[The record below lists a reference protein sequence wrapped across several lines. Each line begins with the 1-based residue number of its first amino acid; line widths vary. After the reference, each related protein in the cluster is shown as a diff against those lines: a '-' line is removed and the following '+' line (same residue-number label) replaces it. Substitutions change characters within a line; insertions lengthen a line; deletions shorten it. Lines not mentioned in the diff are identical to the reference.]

1 MTDLMDDRGP
11 DFVADFVFGAGK
23 TFQRL
28 LKDENDVRRV
38 VAVIGPPFVQ
48 GNAVVEAE
56 QVPGGTE
63 AHVGDD
69 FGGGEIL
76 YQDGHVFDPF
86 AEILG
91 KAVDRLGDQLLES
104 LPG

>member
-11 DFVADFVFGAGK
+11 DFVADFVFGAGI

-38 VAVIGPPFVQ
+38 VAVIGTPFVQ
-48 GNAVVEAE
+48 GNAVVKAE

-63 AHVGDD
+63 VHVGDNL
-69 FGGGEIL
+69 GRGEIL
-76 YQDGHVFDPF
+76 DQDGHVFDPF

-91 KAVDRLGDQLLES
+91 QAVDRFGDQFLEP

>member
-11 DFVADFVFGAGK
+11 DLVADLVFGVGES
-23 TFQRL
+23 FQRL

-38 VAVIGPPFVQ
+38 VAVVRTSFVQ
-48 GNAVVEAE
+48 GNAVVETE
-56 QVPGGTE
+56 QIPRGTE

-69 FGGGEIL
+69 LGGGEVL
-76 YQDGHVFDPF
+76 DQDGHVFDPF
-86 AEILG
+86 AEILRQ
-91 KAVDRLGDQLLES
+91 AVDRFGDQFLEP

>member
-11 DFVADFVFGAGK
+11 DLVADFVFRVGV

-38 VAVIGPPFVQ
+38 VAVIRTPFVQ
-48 GNAVVEAE
+48 GDSVVEAE

-69 FGGGEIL
+69 LGGGQVL
-76 YQDGHVFDPF
+76 DQDGHVFDPS

-91 KAVDRLGDQLLES
+91 QAVDRLGHEFLKS
-104 LPG
+104 FPG